1 MLAVFTVS
9 ATIIAHPFWLLH
21 GAEFTRQLTTFLEH
35 VAIVSG
41 LGAAA
46 ILASAPSRSNQKL

>member
-1 MLAVFTVS
+1 VV